1 MLESWVRTISVG
13 SGVSGILPSLKYQVP
28 VVIAWLA
35 LSSTLLISLLPRGRL
50 PRGVDAYLVASVA
63 TFVIAIT
70 GTFERIVDKLPVGI
84 STAMLAGIL
93 LGFAA
98 E

>member
-1 MLESWVRTISVG
+1 M
-13 SGVSGILPSLKYQVP
+13 P